1 MRFRDLMQKEKFALV
16 VSLPSND
23 LELAKAALEGGA
35 DAVKVHCNV
44 WHRAS
49 GHTFGTYEENK
60 GFLKDLVALC
70 GDVPVGLVPG
80 TSEAFITEAELKE
93 LEQMGLDFISA
104 YSRNLPVFAMNSER
118 ITNAVAIG
126 SDYTELMLEAIR
138 DSDIEI
144 LECSVVPGEEYGKD
158 LTCADVLGYAGI
170 VKRTGKPC
178 MVPTQ
183 KKIRPEDVKHLYR
196 AGCRALMIGA
206 IVFGQNPTPEEL
218 RKITAAYR
226 VAADAL

>member
-1 MRFRDLMQKEKFALV
+1 MRFRELMQKQKFTLV

-23 LELAKAALEGGA
+23 LSLAEAALAGGA
-35 DAVKVHCNV
+35 HAVKVHCNV

-49 GHTFGTYEENK
+49 GHTFGTYAENK
-60 GFLKDLVALC
+60 EFLQNLIDLC

-80 TSEAFITEAELKE
+80 TSEAFITEEELRE

-104 YSRNLPVFAMNSER
+104 YSQNLPVFAMNSEG

-126 SDYTELMLEAIR
+126 SDYTELMLETIR
-138 DSDIEI
+138 DSAIEI
-144 LECSVVPGEEYGKD
+144 LECSVVPGEAYGKD

-183 KKIRPEDVKHLYR
+183 KKIRPDDVKHLYR
-196 AGCRALMIGA
+196 AGCNALMIGA
-206 IVFGQNPTPEEL
+206 IVFGQNPTPERIREV
-218 RKITAAYR
+218 TAAFR
-226 VAADAL
+226 AAVDAL